1 LYIFNHELLCRWV
14 GDSNISK
21 DNRVIRVDRVGSNPE
36 QRAAQLNFVMA
47 RRIQDASH
55 GRHDQQHGDASR
67 DDSLFVHLRLQ
78 DSKDLHHARMGLL
91 DLRPVEVMRFQ
102 ADLAFV
108 AVAIQ

>member
-14 GDSNISK
+14 GDSDVGK
-21 DNRVIRVDRVGSNPE
+21 DYRVVCVDSMRSNPE
-36 QRAAQLNFVMA
+36 QRTAQLNFVVA

-55 GRHDQQHGDASR
+55 GRHDQQQGNASR
-67 DDSLFVHLRLQ
+67 NESLLIPLRLQ
-78 DSKDLHHARMGLL
+78 DSKDLHHARVGLL